1 MIKVAIGL
9 AVVAALLGW
18 LLIKANE
25 QRAVAMA
32 ANVALETQIGLQA
45 VAHDEAMIGA
55 ERERQ
60 AYQAAMR
67 LSAEWRADLLD
78 QLIESKVNVEG
89 ATALMTDDEFWCA
102 SEPTPAI
109 VVAGV
114 RANAASRRH

>member
-1 MIKVAIGL
+1 VIKVAIGL
-9 AVVAALLGW
+9 ALVAAMLGW

-32 ANVALETQIGLQA
+32 ANEALEVQIGLQS
-45 VAHDEAMIGA
+45 VAHDEAMRGA
-55 ERERQ
+55 ENERQ

-78 QLIESKVNVEG
+78 QLIESKTNVEG
-89 ATALMTDDEFWCA
+89 ATALMSDEEFWCA
-102 SEPTPAI
+102 SEPTPSI

-114 RANAASRRH
+114 RANAAGRRN